1 MSTIHAAEQPQDK
14 SIASQWASRWPD
26 FEQTVALLQSLSEA
40 RGIAGQE
47 EQVRA
52 VIKTAIKDHVDS
64 MRVDALGNLLA
75 YKRGTGADRRRVM
88 LDAHMDEVGFMVVKI
103 EANGLLRIR
112 KIGGWDDRLLASKLV
127 QVGRSG
133 VPGVIG
139 LKAIHLLSTDER
151 NRLVKTAD
159 LGIDIGA
166 GSQAE
171 AERWV
176 ELGDMVTLAAQFEQ
190 VGGLLK
196 GKAFDDRAGC
206 TVAIELLR
214 GGPYPCDIVAAF
226 TVQEEVGLRGAQV
239 AAYDINPDLA
249 FAFEGTIA
257 DDLPKEQ
264 DASPTTELG
273 KGPALSIMDSSAI
286 MHRGLNEHLMRVAQ
300 ELGIPYQFKQPGIG
314 GTNVG
319 RIHLAREGIAATVV
333 SVPCRYIHA
342 PAARQ
347 CVIDVCRASAIVWLP
362 RRIWP
367 D

>member
-1 MSTIHAAEQPQDK
+1 MSTMHAAGQVQ
-14 SIASQWASRWPD
+14 AGAGRLPD
-26 FEQTVALLQSLSEA
+26 FAQTVTLLQSLSEA

-47 EQVRA
+47 DQVRA
-52 VIKTAIKDHVDS
+52 VIKAAIKDHVDN

-112 KIGGWDDRLLASKLV
+112 KVGGWDDRLLASKVCL
-127 QVGRSG
+127 VGRDG
-133 VPGVIG
+133 IAGVIG
-139 LKAIHLLSTDER
+139 LKAIHLLDADAR
-151 NRLVKTAD
+151 KRLVKIEE

-166 GSQAE
+166 ASQAE
-171 AERWV
+171 VEKWV

-206 TVAIELLR
+206 AVVIEVLR

-226 TVQEEVGLRGAQV
+226 TAQEEVGLRGAQV

-257 DDLPKEQ
+257 DDLPKEK
-264 DASPTTELG
+264 DSSPTTELG
-273 KGPALSIMDSSAI
+273 KGPALSIMDHSAI
-286 MHRGLNEHLMRVAQ
+286 MHRGLNAYLMGVAQ
-300 ELGIPYQFKQPGIG
+300 ELDIPYQFKQPGIG

-319 RIHLAREGIAATVV
+319 RIHLARAGIPATVL
-333 SVPCRYIHA
+333 SVPCRYIHS
-342 PAARQ
+342 PAAMLHPGDLAHEILLMRG
-347 CVIDVCRASAIVWLP
+347 ALE
-362 RRIWP
+362 RIAAYG
-367 D
+367 